1 MLHIYTVFLT
11 RLDCYTAD
19 TSVVPTDRRI
29 VLLCERNESRGASPL
44 AAEAASVIAQRKDQ
58 GAIVQIRETGILL

>member
-1 MLHIYTVFLT
+1 MLHIYTVLLT

-44 AAEAASVIAQRKDQ
+44 AAEAASAIAQWKGQ
-58 GAIVQIRETGILL
+58 GAIARIRDTGILL

>member
-19 TSVVPTDRRI
+19 ISVVPTDRCI

-44 AAEAASVIAQRKDQ
+44 AAGAASAIAQWKNQ
-58 GAIVQIRETGILL
+58 GAIVRIKKTGILL